1 MANIRDIAKR
11 TGYSVSTVSRVINQH
26 PYVDEAKRTEILK
39 VIKELNYVPNA
50 NARQLS
56 SGKTKNIGVILPYTN
71 HPYFD
76 QLLSGIIEVAF
87 SEGYKVTLLPTNYQ
101 IKREQQYLEEFAAKA
116 FDGLIITSRANPLEL
131 LLDYQ
136 RYGPIVFC
144 EKIEDLEVTSV
155 YIDRKQSITDGLSFL
170 KDQGVNRLG
179 VTLGRTGRMSYNS
192 KITLKLCKEIFPEFN
207 EADVYWQ
214 CIDTEHGKQ
223 AGGFFK
229 ERGIDGIF
237 TNSDTVAAGVLQS
250 YKNQKIP
257 IVGREN
263 MLISELLNFSTIDHH
278 LKQCGETA
286 FRLFLNDTV
295 EQVKIPYTFI
305 QRP

>member
-144 EKIEDLEVTSV
+144 EKIEDLEVMSV

-170 KDQGVNRLG
+170 KDQGVKRLG

-192 KITLKLCKEIFPEFN
+192 KITLKLCKEIFPDFN
-207 EADVYWQ
+207 EADVYWK
-214 CIDTEHGKQ
+214 CIDTEHGEM
-223 AGGFFK
+223 AGEFFK

-237 TNSDTVAAGVLQS
+237 TNSDTVAAGILQS
-250 YKNQKIP
+250 YKKQKIP

>member
-170 KDQGVNRLG
+170 KDQGVKRVG

>member
-170 KDQGVNRLG
+170 KDQGVKRLG